1 MRYTESIAASAQ
13 ALRAALPLM
22 SRQRAALHPVT
33 YAVWYEHVTAMNG
46 ALSRELMSL
55 TQDGATLDEP
65 QTWALYRR
73 HIAELDEQMAAT
85 LEDDGF
91 ALLIP
96 GAGLHEA
103 YTLAEQLRHG
113 VGQLQAD
120 AERRLSLSLGVTQ
133 LGSGET
139 ARDFLGRAD
148 QALRSS
154 RAQGRNRATVL
165 AADERFAA

>member
-85 LEDDGF
+85 L
-91 ALLIP
+91 
-96 GAGLHEA
+96 
-103 YTLAEQLRHG
+103 
-113 VGQLQAD
+113 
-120 AERRLSLSLGVTQ
+120 
-133 LGSGET
+133 
-139 ARDFLGRAD
+139 ARDVGEVLRGVSDCTDQPASRCSTTHARCRAGS
-148 QALRSS
+148 ARCARPR
-154 RAQGRNRATVL
+154 RAST
-165 AADERFAA
+165 